1 MPARRHRYG
10 GGYGRLRRRRVRQF
24 AVVAALLL
32 VGTGVFLWVGQD
44 DKPVHD
50 TLTPCPT
57 PSTTAPTSTLQPS
70 QVRLTLLN
78 GTPRNGLAQQVGGLL
93 RARGFVVL
101 RTDNAPAAVAGPSV
115 VTYGVGGLPAATLLA
130 RYVPGARVVSGP
142 RAAAGSVQLVL
153 GGSYARLSTPQELA
167 AGTPSPGPVVNARP
181 SNCRA

>member
-1 MPARRHRYG
+1 
-10 GGYGRLRRRRVRQF
+10 
-24 AVVAALLL
+24 VVAALLL
-32 VGTGVFLWVGQD
+32 AGTGVFLWVGQD
-44 DKPVHD
+44 SKPVHD

-57 PSTTAPTSTLQPS
+57 PSTTTPSSTLTPA

-78 GTPRNGLAQQVGGLL
+78 GTPRNGLAQQVGGQL

-115 VTYGVGGLPAATLLA
+115 VTYGAGGLPAATLLA

-142 RAAAGSVQLVL
+142 HAAAGSVQLVL
-153 GGSYARLSTPQELA
+153 GGDFTRLATPEELSA
-167 AGTPSPGPVVNARP
+167 ASASPGPVVDPRP